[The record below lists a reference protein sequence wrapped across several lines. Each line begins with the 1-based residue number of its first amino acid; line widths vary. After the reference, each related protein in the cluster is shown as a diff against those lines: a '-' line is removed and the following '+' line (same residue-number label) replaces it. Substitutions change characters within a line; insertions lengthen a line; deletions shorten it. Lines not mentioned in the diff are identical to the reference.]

1 MNIAPRTHIS
11 NAGHAL
17 SRRGFLAGT
26 GVTALG
32 LALAACG
39 ANERSTPNSSGSSAK
54 ASRGGTLTIFME
66 DTDINWDPAKSQSMA
81 VTSLALVHRR
91 LTSWKIAKG
100 AEPQVVPDLA
110 TDTGKVSS
118 DGLTW
123 TFTLKDGL
131 TLENGAKI
139 TSTEIRH
146 GIERTFADSLAGG
159 LTYHKALLADAKGY
173 TGPYKGRHLS
183 SIETPDA
190 RTIVFHLSK
199 PYGDWPW
206 IVSTP
211 AFSPVPEGDNPA
223 TYASRPV
230 ASGPYRVSQYK
241 QGVSSTLER
250 NPKWSAST
258 DDVRTALP
266 NSIVF
271 TLGQEPSVVSQR
283 LIADSGADKNAF
295 GADLVAAAQLA
306 QVSSNPAA
314 KSRLATGAAGPV
326 QYLAINTE
334 RVADPDVR
342 RAIAYAVDRKAV
354 QAAIGGQL
362 GAVPATTYITPGIP
376 GRQTYDLYPAS
387 AARATALL
395 KGKTLKKLVLLTT
408 NDDASVAIAQA
419 VEQSLSKVGLKVTIS
434 PVESDTFAQRATQG
448 DGSSYDLTI
457 SSWNPDYP
465 SANANLQ
472 PLYASS
478 EIGGGG
484 YNISRYKNDE
494 VDKLLA
500 ETAALPLEQ
509 AKGRWA
515 AIDKRIAQDVPAVPL
530 VYRRNSFLH
539 GSGVGNFFV
548 DPFPAYPNYLVVG
561 VSA

>member
-1 MNIAPRTHIS
+1 MNITPRHRIS
-11 NAGHAL
+11 QNGRAL

-26 GVTALG
+26 GVTAIG

-39 ANERSTPNSSGSSAK
+39 ANERSTPSSSASATK
-54 ASRGGTLTIFME
+54 AARGGTLTILQSA
-66 DTDINWDPAKSQSMA
+66 TDVNWDPAKSQSMA

-100 AEPQVVPDLA
+100 AEPQVMPDLA
-110 TDTGKVSS
+110 TDIGKVSS

-131 TLENGAKI
+131 VLENGAKI

-159 LTYHKALLADAKGY
+159 LTYHKALLADTKGY
-173 TGPYKGRHLS
+173 TGPYQGKHLS

-190 RTIVFHLSK
+190 RTIVFHLAK

-223 TYASRPV
+223 TYATRPV

-271 TLGQEPSVVSQR
+271 SLGQDDSVVSQR
-283 LIADSGADKNAF
+283 LIADSGSDRNAF

-306 QVSSNPAA
+306 QVSANTSA
-314 KSRLATGAAGPV
+314 KSRLATGTAGPV

-334 RVADPDVR
+334 RITDLDVR

-376 GRQTYDLYPAS
+376 GRQDYDLYPSS
-387 AARATALL
+387 AAKATALL
-395 KGKTLKKLVLLTT
+395 KGKKLAKLVLLTN

-419 VEQSLSKVGLKVTIS
+419 VEQSLAKVGFTITIS
-434 PVESDTFAQRATQG
+434 PVESDTFTQRATQS
-448 DGSSYDLTI
+448 DGSSYDLVV

-465 SANANLQ
+465 SANANLE

-484 YNISRYKNDE
+484 YNISRYKSAE
-494 VDKLLA
+494 VDTLLT
-500 ETAALPLEQ
+500 ETAALPLDQ

-539 GSGVGNFFV
+539 GSGVTDFFV